1 MIKKGDDK
9 GNGNPFMV
17 PQSYIKEHIH
27 KTETAV
33 RSLKQEL
40 RALREQ
46 NSTIARQRDE
56 LLRQGAGRR
65 SEREDS
71 SFRLEVD
78 SGGFRGEQRFNEALQ
93 SGRTENQELRKQCS
107 ELEAALHEERRK
119 HSEAKSVILYLEAQ
133 IEQLEAMIVT
143 LREHKRFM
151 RQLDR

>member
-1 MIKKGDDK
+1 MIKKGDENDK
-9 GNGNPFMV
+9 GNPFMV
-17 PQSYIKEHIH
+17 PKSYIKEHLH

-56 LLRQGAGRR
+56 LLRQGADRR
-65 SEREDS
+65 PEREDS
-71 SFRLEVD
+71 TMRLEVD
-78 SGGFRGEQRFNEALQ
+78 SRGFMNNQRFNEALQ
-93 SGRTENQELRKQCS
+93 SCRSENQELRNQCS

-151 RQLDR
+151 RQLDH